1 MTEKEELKLF
11 ASIIGLLCYEDNVLS
26 TERVVKTNSK
36 IKSFGI
42 IKIEFSS
49 KEKENRNVDI
59 TLTHPHYMTKG
70 NGEFIERLY
79 NLSKNQLLQFSKIN
93 LIPHEDP
100 EGLFIFNESDVVS
113 NELDSVV
120 DNSKDPLGL
129 KELPS
134 LENELLD
141 ENTPTKE
148 NGISI
153 KESISTIAEMLVLQS
168 RIVKRQTDILS
179 GHYKSKDIKTMDN
192 IPITDE
198 EKLNRE
204 FHVINRHIE
213 HMQALR
219 EEII

>member
-26 TERVVKTNSK
+26 TERVAKTNSE
-36 IKSFGI
+36 IRSFGI

-49 KEKENRNVDI
+49 KEKENRNIDV

-79 NLSKNQLLQFSKIN
+79 HLSKNQLLQFSKIN

-100 EGLFIFNESDVVS
+100 EGLFIFNESDDGS
-113 NELDSVV
+113 NSV
-120 DNSKDPLGL
+120 NSIVEQFKDYLGL
-129 KELPS
+129 KELS
-134 LENELLD
+134 NMENELLD
-141 ENTPTKE
+141 ENNPTKE

-204 FHVINRHIE
+204 FKVIERHIE

>member
-11 ASIIGLLCYEDNVLS
+11 ASIIGLLCYEDNTLS

-59 TLTHPHYMTKG
+59 TLTHPHYMTEG

-79 NLSKNQLLQFSKIN
+79 NLSKNQLQFSKIN

-100 EGLFIFNESDVVS
+100 EGLFIFNESDDIS
-113 NELDSVV
+113 NSV
-120 DNSKDPLGL
+120 NSIVEQFKDTLGL
-129 KELPS
+129 KELS
-134 LENELLD
+134 NMENELLD

-148 NGISI
+148 NDISI

-213 HMQALR
+213 QMQALR

>member
-11 ASIIGLLCYEDNVLS
+11 ASIIGLLCYEDNTLS

-59 TLTHPHYMTKG
+59 TLTHPHYMTEG

-79 NLSKNQLLQFSKIN
+79 NLSKNQLQFSKIN

-100 EGLFIFNESDVVS
+100 EGLFIFNESDDIS
-113 NELDSVV
+113 NSV
-120 DNSKDPLGL
+120 NSIVEQFKDPLGL
-129 KELPS
+129 KELS
-134 LENELLD
+134 NMENELLD

-148 NGISI
+148 NDISI

>member
-26 TERVVKTNSK
+26 TERVAKTNSE
-36 IKSFGI
+36 IRSFGI

-49 KEKENRNVDI
+49 KEKENRNIDV

-100 EGLFIFNESDVVS
+100 EGLFIFNESDDGS
-113 NELDSVV
+113 NSV
-120 DNSKDPLGL
+120 NSIVEQFKDYLGL
-129 KELPS
+129 KELS
-134 LENELLD
+134 NMENELLD
-141 ENTPTKE
+141 ENNPTKE

>member
-1 MTEKEELKLF
+1 M
-11 ASIIGLLCYEDNVLS
+11 
-26 TERVVKTNSK
+26 VVKTNSK

-79 NLSKNQLLQFSKIN
+79 NLSKNQLQFSKIN

-100 EGLFIFNESDVVS
+100 EGLFIFNKSDDGS
-113 NELDSVV
+113 NAV
-120 DNSKDPLGL
+120 NS
-129 KELPS
+129 
-134 LENELLD
+134 
-141 ENTPTKE
+141 
-148 NGISI
+148 
-153 KESISTIAEMLVLQS
+153 
-168 RIVKRQTDILS
+168 IVKQF
-179 GHYKSKDIKTMDN
+179 N
-192 IPITDE
+192 
-198 EKLNRE
+198 
-204 FHVINRHIE
+204 HVINRHIE

>member
-100 EGLFIFNESDVVS
+100 EGLFIFNESDDGS
-113 NELDSVV
+113 NSV
-120 DNSKDPLGL
+120 NSIVEQFKDYLGL
-129 KELPS
+129 KELS
-134 LENELLD
+134 NMENELLD